1 MTTDRVVQMFD
12 DSGAKRDKFSTK
24 PAQSDGPKNFV
35 VRGMAFSPCSTKLAI
50 GQSDNIVFVYK
61 LGAEWGDKKS
71 ICNKFLQHH
80 PVTALAWPAG
90 RGGELAFATADG
102 KVRVGVLK
110 TNKATTLYAHPEQSY
125 VVALASSPD
134 GNGVCSGHLDGSVRV
149 FFNSGTA
156 TRPTHP
162 CAPRR
167 PGCVAPATSDGST
180 GGGGVIACA
189 GADKKLTFYDA
200 RGEGGRAK
208 QTFDHGADDPDAR
221 EFSCAAFAPTARR
234 WR

>member
-1 MTTDRVVQMFD
+1 MCPQRSPCDPDASPSTLDPLASAFNRSPNAKRLAAVTTDRVVQMFD

-61 LGAEWGDKKS
+61 LGFEWGDKKS

-90 RGGELAFATADG
+90 RAGELAFATADG
-102 KVRVGVLK
+102 KVRVGTLK
-110 TNKATTLYAHPEQSY
+110 TNKASTLYAHPEQSY

-134 GNGVCSGHLDGSVRV
+134 GNGVCSGHLDGSVYV
-149 FFNSGTA
+149 FSFSSGTA
-156 TRPTHP
+156 TRLTTHP
-162 CAPRR
+162 YGAH
-167 PGCVAPATSDGST
+167 GCVVRRVA
-180 GGGGVIACA
+180 V
-189 GADKKLTFYDA
+189 
-200 RGEGGRAK
+200 
-208 QTFDHGADDPDAR
+208 PD
-221 EFSCAAFAPTARR
+221 EKEKT
-234 WR
+234 